1 VDHGPLRLTLL
12 DDAVP
17 GVAAEVEV
25 DLSAPGP
32 DGAAVRLGDVAAEL
46 AVRLDGAVA
55 RPAADAPG
63 GRRWWCAGAPVPA
76 AAPLGTP
83 PLVQGAVLVRRR
95 ADGPSPAPR
104 GGAAPRAPAVLHLH
118 VVAGPDAGAV
128 VPLPPGAHVVGRGAA
143 ADVRLDDPRLSRRHV
158 RLDVDRRGALVT
170 DLGTTNGT
178 RLDGERLTGPGVPA
192 GAGARL
198 AVGATVLELRL
209 GGEPQRPD
217 GWDGLGHRL
226 VARTGRAPSGSA
238 GVDVVLPRTPEA
250 PERPRVA
257 WAPALV
263 PLVVAVPMALL
274 WSPWVLLMGLASPLV
289 AVATTAGERRA
300 WARRCAVAAARA
312 QRRRRAGREDAA
324 RAVRAE
330 EVLLRRR
337 APGAADVVLALASA
351 GPRLWERRPQDAVL
365 LSVGTGSAPSSTRVV
380 VEDDEGGSRQ
390 HAPAVEDVPLVVD
403 LSDVGALGVVGP
415 AAAVRATARWLLL
428 QAAALHAPSDLAVVV
443 LARDPG
449 GTDLAPPHPGAP
461 HPGAPSPGAP
471 RPAPRA
477 CAPRRSAPGS
487 GASWSCPPWSWAAWL
502 PSAGPGAVA
511 ADPSARERAV
521 ARLLPSGAAAAD
533 PPSRPGR
540 QPPRRTLVLVDDDDA
555 VRATPGL
562 VQLMREGPAAGVLA
576 VCLAGA
582 PEALP
587 DGCGALVAL
596 GGEDRAHVR
605 VTGVAHPLEGTTT
618 GVSAA
623 TAARAAR
630 AAAPLREAQAPG
642 AGRDVPSRVAL
653 RELLGGGGAPDVA
666 AVLAT
671 WRATAHRGG
680 SVAVPVGRGPDG
692 PRLLDLTAD
701 GPHALVA
708 GTTGSGKS
716 ELLRTLVTSLALHHA
731 PEDLSFVLVDYKGG
745 AAFAG
750 VAGLPHVSGLVT
762 DLDHHLTARALR
774 SLGAEVARRER
785 LLRSAGAED
794 LRSYRDRRREG
805 DPVLGRLVLVV
816 DEFRVLA
823 EELPEFVDGLV
834 RLAAVGRSLGL
845 HLVLATQRP
854 AGVVGPDVA
863 ANVNLRIALRVRD
876 DHDSLDVVEA
886 RDAAR
891 LPAGVPGRS
900 LWRVGGGPLEEVQV
914 ASTGPAPSAG
924 ARVRA
929 AHGPLGSPT
938 ALADARPGA
947 AGEVPGAGR
956 TVEDGDDLEG
966 LVATVRGAWRE
977 SGAAAPARPWLP
989 PLPPVVPLPDRLPGR
1004 DRPSSPGP
1012 VLRWGLVDDPDGQ
1025 AQRPLGWDLSRR
1037 AHLLVVGGPRSGRTG
1052 AARAL
1057 LAAAARQ
1064 CTPEEVVVH
1073 VVDPAGGLADAA
1085 GLAAVA
1091 SVVAHDDAEHAARVL
1106 EHLVGLVDAR
1116 RESARRRSASADP
1129 PARGPGGAG
1138 PAPGAE
1144 EPLVLLVVD
1153 GWEVVSSAWE
1163 EAQGGACLDSL
1174 HRLLRE
1180 GPGAGVLVAL
1190 TADPRV
1196 LGSRTGAAFG
1206 DRVVLALADPVDAVL
1221 AGLPARAALPPGS
1234 PPGRGVLVRT
1244 GSEAPATPSGPGAS
1258 SGPLEVQVSAVGAL
1272 ADVPGPRGGRPGRA
1286 ARRLPPLP
1294 SLVLDGDLV
1303 APEGELLLGVG
1314 GAHVEAVGLRADLD
1328 GPVCSVLGHP
1338 GSGRST
1344 ALAVLERSAAA
1355 SGWAS
1360 VLVRVAGPGAS
1371 TGEPPA
1377 PTARRVRGDT
1387 GDAGA
1392 LLQEALRSRDPT
1404 APLVLLVDDADLLE
1418 GSALAQV
1425 LSRAAEGLVAG
1436 GAPAGAPARA
1446 HGTLLRP
1453 GDLLVLAV
1461 STPVAVARSSGLLAT
1476 GRRTRSGVLL
1486 GPGGP
1491 LDGEALGLPLRHRGG
1506 AAPPGR
1512 GLLVRRGRAST
1523 VQVAAPASG
1532 TDRPRLPSMR
1542 SGAPGPWTPP
1552 A

>member
-1 VDHGPLRLTLL
+1 VDRGPLRMTLL
-12 DDAVP
+12 DEASPDGATD
-17 GVAAEVEV
+17 VEV
-25 DLSAPGP
+25 DVAAPGP
-32 DGAAVRLGDVAAEL
+32 DGGAPRLQDLEPQLAACLGARAVPTEDVAGARALPAE
-46 AVRLDGAVA
+46 A
-55 RPAADAPG
+55 
-63 GRRWWCAGAPVPA
+63 GRRWWCAGSPVPPGA
-76 AAPLGTP
+76 RLGAP

-95 ADGPSPAPR
+95 AHGSSPARGPGVPPR
-104 GGAAPRAPAVLHLH
+104 PRAVLHLH

-128 VPLPPGAHVVGRGAA
+128 VPLPPGPHVVGRGAA

-158 RLDVDRRGALVT
+158 RLDVDRRGAVVT

-178 RLDGERLTGPGVPA
+178 RLDGEPLRGPGAPA

-198 AVGATVLELRL
+198 AVGASVLELRL
-209 GGEPQRPD
+209 GGDPSRPG

-226 VARTGRAPSGSA
+226 VARTSRTPSGTA
-238 GVDVVLPRTPEA
+238 GVEVTLPRTPEA

-274 WSPWVLLMGLASPLV
+274 WSPWALLMGLASPLV

-300 WARRCAVAAARA
+300 WARRCAAATARVE
-312 QRRRRAGREDAA
+312 RRRRRGREEVA

-330 EVLLRRR
+330 EVRARAL
-337 APGAADVVLALASA
+337 APGAADVVLALATA
-351 GPRLWERRPQDAVL
+351 GPRLWERRPEDPVL
-365 LSVGTGSAPSSTRVV
+365 LSVGTGAAPSSTRVL
-380 VEDDEGGSRQ
+380 VEEDEGGTRE
-390 HAPAVEDVPLVVD
+390 HVPALHDVPLGVD
-403 LSDVGALGVVGP
+403 LSAAGALGVVGP
-415 AAAVRATARWLLL
+415 PDAVGATARWLVL
-428 QAAALHAPSDLAVVV
+428 QVAALHAPSDVGVVV
-443 LARDPG
+443 LTGSG
-449 GTDLAPPHPGAP
+449 GAEQ
-461 HPGAPSPGAP
+461 
-471 RPAPRA
+471 
-477 CAPRRSAPGS
+477 APGS
-487 GASWSCPPWSWAAWL
+487 APPGSEEPGSRRAWSWVGWL

-521 ARLLPSGAAAAD
+521 ARLLEPDAGAGVA
-533 PPSRPGR
+533 PGGPEGQVR
-540 QPPRRTLVLVDDDDA
+540 RRRTLVVVDDDDD

-562 VQLMREGPAAGVLA
+562 VRLLREGPALGVLST
-576 VCLAGA
+576 CLGPA

-596 GGEDRAHVR
+596 GGESRAQVR
-605 VTGVAHPLEGTTT
+605 VTGTPHPLRGSTT
-618 GVSAA
+618 GVSWA

-642 AGRDVPSRVAL
+642 ASREVPARVAL
-653 RELLGGGGAPDVA
+653 RELLPRGSTTDSAAVA
-666 AVLAT
+666 AA
-671 WRATAHRGG
+671 WRRTAHRSG
-680 SVAVPVGRGPDG
+680 SVAVPVGRGADG

-716 ELLRTLVTSLALHHA
+716 ELLRTLVASLALHHA

-785 LLRSAGAED
+785 LLRRAGAED
-794 LRSYRDRRREG
+794 LRSYRERRRDG

-876 DHDSLDVVEA
+876 EHDSLDVVEA

-891 LPAGVPGRS
+891 LPPGVPGRS

-914 ASTGPAPSAG
+914 ASTGPPPPRGPRVRDARG
-924 ARVRA
+924 ARTRQEHLVPDGPGTRA
-929 AHGPLGSPT
+929 A
-938 ALADARPGA
+938 AADAGPGPGA
-947 AGEVPGAGR
+947 Q
-956 TVEDGDDLEG
+956 DGDDLQR
-966 LVATVRGAWRE
+966 LVATVVDAWRE
-977 SGAAAPARPWLP
+977 TGAVTPARPWLP
-989 PLPPVVPLPDRLPGR
+989 PLPPVVPLPAGLPPEHR
-1004 DRPSSPGP
+1004 SSSGP
-1012 VLRWGLVDDPDGQ
+1012 VLRWGVLDDPDGQ
-1025 AQRPLGWDLSRR
+1025 AQRPLEWDLSRR

-1057 LAAAARQ
+1057 LAAVAEQ
-1064 CTPEEVVVH
+1064 TTPEDLVVH
-1073 VVDPAGGLADAA
+1073 VVDPAGDLADAA

-1091 SVVAHDDAEHAARVL
+1091 SVVAHDDDEHAARVL

-1116 RESARRRSASADP
+1116 RQRARHRA
-1129 PARGPGGAG
+1129 
-1138 PAPGAE
+1138 APGAP

-1163 EAQGGACLDSL
+1163 ESRGGACLDSL

-1180 GPGAGVLVAL
+1180 GPGAGVLVAM

-1196 LGSRTGAAFG
+1196 LGSRTGAAFA

-1221 AGLPARAALPPGS
+1221 AGLPARAAPAPGS

-1244 GSEAPATPSGPGAS
+1244 GADAPDATSGAGPST
-1258 SGPLEVQVSAVGAL
+1258 GPLEVQVAAVGVL
-1272 ADVPGPRGGRPGRA
+1272 ADSSGPGGARGPARSRGPA

-1294 SLVLDGDLV
+1294 SRVLDADLV
-1303 APEGELLLGVG
+1303 APAGELLLGVG

-1328 GPVCSVLGHP
+1328 GPVCPVVGHP
-1338 GSGRST
+1338 GSGRSS
-1344 ALAVLERSAAA
+1344 ALAVLERAAA
-1355 SGWAS
+1355 AAGWSS
-1360 VLVRVAGPGAS
+1360 VLVRTAAAAS
-1371 TGEPPA
+1371 RAAEEPPA
-1377 PTARRVRGDT
+1377 STARRVV
-1387 GDAGA
+1387 GDAEEAAA
-1392 LLQEALRSRDPT
+1392 LLQEVLRVRSPT
-1404 APLVLLVDDADLLE
+1404 APLLLLVDDADLLE
-1418 GSALAQV
+1418 GSEVAQA
-1425 LSRAAEGLVAG
+1425 LSRAAEGLVPGIAL
-1436 GAPAGAPARA
+1436 GAPAGRPPAP
-1446 HGTLLRP
+1446 LLRP
-1453 GDLLVLAV
+1453 GDLLVLAA

-1476 GRRTRSGVLL
+1476 GRRTRSGLLL
-1486 GPGGP
+1486 GPSGP
-1491 LDGEALGLPLRHRGG
+1491 LDGEALGLPLRHRGA

-1512 GLLVRRGRAST
+1512 GLLVRRGRATT
-1523 VQVAAPASG
+1523 VQVALPAPGAG
-1532 TDRPRLPSMR
+1532 RAGLPSTR
-1542 SGAPGPWTPP
+1542 TAGSPLP
-1552 A
+1552 